1 MQNIPAITHAS
12 QFVLSRQAVASHLVT
27 HGDRNDGEHRRSSM
41 TRHVEIGGNSSAG
54 DQSQLEVW
62 MALATAWRTMPGGL
76 LRAQFEAALTHMAD
90 AAWVHIREGT
100 LSSVE
105 PGPTPPEHGVLF
117 EVMPG
122 VVLEAVPRDGQG
134 FGPRQMAILQQGVLA
149 AGPVVEL
156 DRWRTGAL
164 RVPSLLCPPMPVPEL
179 IGSSP
184 AFRLLLDRV
193 ARVARTDF
201 AALIEGESGVGKEL
215 IARRIHALS
224 RRRRGP
230 FVAVNCAALVETL
243 VEAELFGI
251 EERTATGVKG
261 RRGKFE
267 HADGGTLF
275 LDEVADLT
283 LRAQAKLLR
292 ALQEMSVE
300 RVGGAGTRTVDI
312 RLIAATNRNLL
323 QLVSEGHFR
332 LDLFYRLN
340 SLEIYVPPLRTRR
353 QDIVDLTKLL
363 LKRHRALGPADIGPE
378 ALESLL
384 GYEWPGNVRELE
396 RVIERAVALANGP
409 VIELDDLPP
418 AITGRYREVL
428 VPNEETDE
436 TMRAWGS
443 RYARLVLRRCG
454 GRKRQACRVL
464 DISYH
469 TLQAYL
475 RYPLKS
481 RDGGDPQSHGIESP
495 AEARDEVAVGEG

>member
-1 MQNIPAITHAS
+1 
-12 QFVLSRQAVASHLVT
+12 
-27 HGDRNDGEHRRSSM
+27 M
-41 TRHVEIGGNSSAG
+41 TRTLDVGVNSGAG
-54 DQSQLEVW
+54 DQSELEVW
-62 MALATAWRTMPGGL
+62 TALSTAWRTMPGGL

-90 AAWVHIREGT
+90 AAWAHIREGT
-100 LSSVE
+100 LA
-105 PGPTPPEHGVLF
+105 PGGASPAPPEHGVLF

-122 VVLEAVPRDGQG
+122 VVLEAVPRDGAG

-149 AGPVVEL
+149 AGFVVEL
-156 DRWRTGAL
+156 DRWRTGTL
-164 RVPSLLCPPMPVPEL
+164 RIPSLLCPPMQVPEL

-201 AALIEGESGVGKEL
+201 AVLIEGESGVGKEL
-215 IARRIHALS
+215 VARRIHALS

-230 FVAVNCAALVETL
+230 FVAVNCAALVDTL

-275 LDEVADLT
+275 LDEVTDLT
-283 LRAQAKLLR
+283 PRAQAKLLR

-300 RVGGAGTRTVDI
+300 RVGSHGTRTVDI

-323 QLVSEGHFR
+323 QLVSEGRFR

-353 QDIVDLTKLL
+353 QDIVDLATAL
-363 LKRHRALGPADIGPE
+363 LKRHRALGPAEIGPE

-384 GYEWPGNVRELE
+384 GYEWPGNVREVE
-396 RVIERAVALANGP
+396 RVIERAVALAEGP

-418 AITGRYREVL
+418 GITGRYREVL
-428 VPNEETDE
+428 LPKDETDD

-454 GRKRQACRVL
+454 GRKRQACRIL

-481 RDGGDPQSHGIESP
+481 SNGHDPQSVGADSP
-495 AEARDEVAVGEG
+495 ADSQGEVAVGEERLDPVRAP

>member
-1 MQNIPAITHAS
+1 
-12 QFVLSRQAVASHLVT
+12 
-27 HGDRNDGEHRRSSM
+27 M
-41 TRHVEIGGNSSAG
+41 TRDRDREGGTASPGAGSAWGGAG
-54 DQSQLEVW
+54 DVRVRARDQPELEVW
-62 MALATAWRTMPGGL
+62 TAVSTAWRTTPGGL
-76 LRAQFEAALTHMAD
+76 LRAQFELALTHLAG
-90 AAWVHIREGT
+90 AASAQIREGT
-100 LSSVE
+100 LA
-105 PGPTPPEHGVLF
+105 PGETASEAAPGLPDRGVLF

-122 VVLEAVPRDGQG
+122 VVLEAVPHDGTG
-134 FGPRQMAILQQGVLA
+134 FGPRQMAILHQGVLA
-149 AGPVVEL
+149 AALVVEL

-164 RVPSLLCPPMPVPEL
+164 RVPSLLGRPMPVPEL

-184 AFRLLLDRV
+184 AFQPLLDRV

-201 AALIEGESGVGKEL
+201 AVLIEGESGVGKEL

-251 EERTATGVKG
+251 EERTATGVRG

-283 LRAQAKLLR
+283 LHAQAKLLR

-300 RVGGAGTRTVDI
+300 RVGGQGTRSVDI

-323 QLVSEGHFR
+323 QLVSEGRFR

-340 SLEIYVPPLRTRR
+340 CLEIYVPPLRTRR
-353 QDIVDLTKLL
+353 QDIIDLTKALL
-363 LKRHRALGPADIGPE
+363 DRHRALGADDIAPE
-378 ALESLL
+378 ALEALL
-384 GYEWPGNVRELE
+384 GYDWPGNVRELE
-396 RVIERAVALANGP
+396 RVIERAVALGNGP
-409 VIELDDLPP
+409 VIELEDLPTGV
-418 AITGRYREVL
+418 TGRYREVL
-428 VPNEETDE
+428 VPRDEPDE

-454 GRKRQACRVL
+454 GRKRKACRIL

-475 RYPLKS
+475 RYPLRPTDGPPS
-481 RDGGDPQSHGIESP
+481 GFDATDGGGK
-495 AEARDEVAVGEG
+495 GEGGKGEGVKG

>member
-1 MQNIPAITHAS
+1 
-12 QFVLSRQAVASHLVT
+12 
-27 HGDRNDGEHRRSSM
+27 
-41 TRHVEIGGNSSAG
+41 
-54 DQSQLEVW
+54 
-62 MALATAWRTMPGGL
+62 
-76 LRAQFEAALTHMAD
+76 
-90 AAWVHIREGT
+90 
-100 LSSVE
+100 
-105 PGPTPPEHGVLF
+105 
-117 EVMPG
+117 
-122 VVLEAVPRDGQG
+122 
-134 FGPRQMAILQQGVLA
+134 
-149 AGPVVEL
+149 
-156 DRWRTGAL
+156 
-164 RVPSLLCPPMPVPEL
+164 
-179 IGSSP
+179 
-184 AFRLLLDRV
+184 
-193 ARVARTDF
+193 
-201 AALIEGESGVGKEL
+201 
-215 IARRIHALS
+215 
-224 RRRRGP
+224 GP

-275 LDEVADLT
+275 LDEVSDLT

-300 RVGGAGTRTVDI
+300 RVGSHGTRVVDI

-323 QLVSEGHFR
+323 QLVSEGRFR

-353 QDIVDLTKLL
+353 PDVVDLTKAL
-363 LKRHRALGPADIGPE
+363 LKRHRALGAADIAPE

-384 GYEWPGNVRELE
+384 SYEWPGNVRELE

-409 VIELDDLPP
+409 IIELDDLPA

-428 VPNEETDE
+428 VSKDETDD

-454 GRKRQACRVL
+454 GRKRQTCRVL

-481 RDGGDPQSHGIESP
+481 HDRHGPPSDALESP
-495 AEARDEVAVGEG
+495 AEPRDEEAVAEG